1 MTGLVTVVWVGPVMV
16 RVREV
21 AIELVFVVIWLVL

>member
-1 MTGLVTVVWVGPVMV
+1 MKVDDELVEQLAGEGSIGVRVMV

-21 AIELVFVVIWLVL
+21 A

>member
-1 MTGLVTVVWVGPVMV
+1 VDGLRVCGHLSGGMV

-21 AIELVFVVIWLVL
+21 AIFPS